1 MRALWIT
8 TSLCLASTAVLA
20 QPASPTVVG
29 LDTCFKLV
37 RVAEVNCSSSAAD
50 AAQRPACLQNARKV
64 QLECLQ
70 LAEPHAFASV
80 DRPQTAASAVPSD
93 IPTGAVSPVIA
104 AGTSPAGNPVASA
117 SADQVAG
124 ASADQKESKPAGTLA
139 AAPSDK
145 SVAAPPPGVAAPS
158 TSVSSGAQVSEWTV
172 SETTSPV
179 DYSALVTAT
188 ILARPDTKDAPM
200 ALVVRCSGRRTE
212 LGLRMEGPPRA
223 SRGGEILVT
232 YQINDQPMVKLPW
245 TASAEGRTASYREDA
260 VALLQSFSDGG
271 QLKIMVP
278 DGSDRTSEA
287 TFQLAGW
294 NAIRDKIATACM
306 WTSTAAKSSQRR

>member
-8 TSLCLASTAVLA
+8 TSLCLASTAVFA
-20 QPASPTVVG
+20 QPASQTVVG

-37 RVAEVNCSSSAAD
+37 RVAEVNCSSPATD
-50 AAQRPACLQNARKV
+50 AALRPACLQNARKV

-70 LAEPHAFASV
+70 LAGSQASASV
-80 DRPQTAASAVPSD
+80 DRPQTAGAVLSD
-93 IPTGAVSPVIA
+93 RPTGAVSPVIA
-104 AGTSPAGNPVASA
+104 AGTSPAGNPVAA
-117 SADQVAG
+117 
-124 ASADQKESKPAGTLA
+124 ASADQKESKPARTLA

-145 SVAAPPPGVAAPS
+145 SVAATPPGIAAPS
-158 TSVSSGAQVSEWTV
+158 SSVPPGAQGSEWTV

-188 ILARPDTKDAPM
+188 ILARSDTKDAPM
-200 ALVVRCSGRRTE
+200 ALVVRCGGRRTE
-212 LGLRMEGPPRA
+212 LGLRMEGS
-223 SRGGEILVT
+223 SRVPGGGEILVT
-232 YQINDQPMVKLPW
+232 YQINDQPMVRLRW
-245 TASAEGRTASYREDA
+245 SASAEGRTMSYREDA

-278 DGSDRTSEA
+278 DGSGRAGEA

-306 WTSTAAKSSQRR
+306 WTSTAAKSPQRR

>member
-1 MRALWIT
+1 MRALSIT

-37 RVAEVNCSSSAAD
+37 RVAEANCSSPADD
-50 AAQRPACLQNARKV
+50 AAQRRACLQNARKV
-64 QLECLQ
+64 QLECLE
-70 LAEPHAFASV
+70 LAGPQASASV
-80 DRPQTAASAVPSD
+80 DRPQTAAGAIPSD
-93 IPTGAVSPVIA
+93 GPAVVA
-104 AGTSPAGNPVASA
+104 AGTSPAGNPVA
-117 SADQVAG
+117 G
-124 ASADQKESKPAGTLA
+124 ASADQKESESARTLA

-145 SVAAPPPGVAAPS
+145 SVAATPPGKAVPS
-158 TSVSSGAQVSEWTV
+158 TSVPSGAQGAEWTV
-172 SETTSPV
+172 SETASPLDYSPV
-179 DYSALVTAT
+179 VTAT

-200 ALVVRCSGRRTE
+200 ALVVSCRGRRTE
-212 LGLRMEGPPRA
+212 LGLRMEGSSRA
-223 SRGGEILVT
+223 PRGGEIPVA
-232 YQINDQPMVKLPW
+232 YQVNDQPMVKLRW

-278 DGSDRTSEA
+278 DGSGRTSEA

-306 WTSTAAKSSQRR
+306 WTSTATKSSQRR

>member
-20 QPASPTVVG
+20 QPASLTVVG

-37 RVAEVNCSSSAAD
+37 RVAEANCSSSAD
-50 AAQRPACLQNARKV
+50 NAAQRPACIQNARKV
-64 QLECLQ
+64 QLECLK
-70 LAEPHAFASV
+70 LAGPQASASV
-80 DRPQTAASAVPSD
+80 DRPQTAAGAIPSD
-93 IPTGAVSPVIA
+93 SPAVIA
-104 AGTSPAGNPVASA
+104 AGTSPAGNPVA
-117 SADQVAG
+117 G
-124 ASADQKESKPAGTLA
+124 ASADQKESKSARTLA

-145 SVAAPPPGVAAPS
+145 SVAATPPGMAAPS
-158 TSVSSGAQVSEWTV
+158 TSVPSGAQGAEWTV
-172 SETTSPV
+172 SETTSPL
-179 DYSALVTAT
+179 DYSPLVTAT

-200 ALVVRCSGRRTE
+200 ALVVSCRGRRTE
-212 LGLRMEGPPRA
+212 LGLRMEGSSRA
-223 SRGGEILVT
+223 PRGGEILVA
-232 YQINDQPMVKLPW
+232 YQINDQPMVKLRW

-278 DGSDRTSEA
+278 DGSGRTSEA

-294 NAIRDKIATACM
+294 NEIRDKIATACM
-306 WTSTAAKSSQRR
+306 WTSTATKSSQRR

>member
-8 TSLCLASTAVLA
+8 TSLCLASTAVVA
-20 QPASPTVVG
+20 QPASQTVVG

-37 RVAEVNCSSSAAD
+37 RVAEVNCASPATD
-50 AAQRPACLQNARKV
+50 AALRPACLQNARKV

-70 LAEPHAFASV
+70 LAGSQASASV
-80 DRPQTAASAVPSD
+80 DRPQTAGAVLSD
-93 IPTGAVSPVIA
+93 RPTGAVSPVIA
-104 AGTSPAGNPVASA
+104 AGTSPAGNPVA
-117 SADQVAG
+117 G
-124 ASADQKESKPAGTLA
+124 ASADQKESKSARTVA
-139 AAPSDK
+139 AAPPDK
-145 SVAAPPPGVAAPS
+145 SVAVTPPGMATPS
-158 TSVSSGAQVSEWTV
+158 TSAPSGAQGSEWTV

-188 ILARPDTKDAPM
+188 ILARSDTKEAPM
-200 ALVVRCSGRRTE
+200 ALVVRCGGRRTE
-212 LGLRMEGPPRA
+212 LGLRLEGSSRA
-223 SRGGEILVT
+223 LRAGEVVVT
-232 YQINDQPMVKLPW
+232 YQINDQPVAKQRW

-278 DGSDRTSEA
+278 DGSGQASAA

-294 NAIRDKIATACM
+294 SAIRDKIATACM
-306 WTSTAAKSSQRR
+306 WTSTAAKSPQRR

>member
-1 MRALWIT
+1 MRALWIA

-20 QPASPTVVG
+20 QSASPTVVG

-37 RVAEVNCSSSAAD
+37 RVAEANCSSSD
-50 AAQRPACLQNARKV
+50 AALRPACVQNARKV
-64 QLECLQ
+64 QLICLQ
-70 LAEPHAFASV
+70 LAGSRASASV
-80 DRPQTAASAVPSD
+80 DRPQTTGAVPSD
-93 IPTGAVSPVIA
+93 RPGGAVSPVIA
-104 AGTSPAGNPVASA
+104 AGTSPVGNPA
-117 SADQVAG
+117 AD
-124 ASADQKESKPAGTLA
+124 ASADQKAGASARTLA

-145 SVAAPPPGVAAPS
+145 SVAATPPGMAAPS
-158 TSVSSGAQVSEWTV
+158 TSAPSGASGSEWTV

-179 DYSALVTAT
+179 DYSPLVTAT

-200 ALVVRCSGRRTE
+200 ALVVRCGGRRTE
-212 LGLRMEGPPRA
+212 LGLRMEGSSRA
-223 SRGGEILVT
+223 PRGGEILVAH
-232 YQINDQPMVKLPW
+232 QINDQPMVKLRW

-278 DGSDRTSEA
+278 DGSAGASEA

-306 WTSTAAKSSQRR
+306 WTSTATKSSQRR

>member
-37 RVAEVNCSSSAAD
+37 RVAEVNCSSSAD
-50 AAQRPACLQNARKV
+50 NAAQRPACLQNARKV

-70 LAEPHAFASV
+70 LAGPHASASV
-80 DRPQTAASAVPSD
+80 DRPQTAAGAVPSD
-93 IPTGAVSPVIA
+93 RPTGTVSPVIA
-104 AGTSPAGNPVASA
+104 AGTSPAGNPVA
-117 SADQVAG
+117 G
-124 ASADQKESKPAGTLA
+124 ASADQKESKSAGTLA

-145 SVAAPPPGVAAPS
+145 SVAAPPPGMAAPS
-158 TSVSSGAQVSEWTV
+158 TSVPSGAQGSEWTV

-200 ALVVRCSGRRTE
+200 ALVVRCQRTPHRTRVAHGRV
-212 LGLRMEGPPRA
+212 PARA
-223 SRGGEILVT
+223 ARRRNPGRLPDQRSADGQAALDCIRGGE
-232 YQINDQPMVKLPW
+232 DGELPGGC
-245 TASAEGRTASYREDA
+245 GRA
-260 VALLQSFSDGG
+260 VAVVFRRRATEDHGARWIGSGKRGD
-271 QLKIMVP
+271 VP
-278 DGSDRTSEA
+278 TRRME
-287 TFQLAGW
+287 
-294 NAIRDKIATACM
+294 RDP
-306 WTSTAAKSSQRR
+306 

>member
-20 QPASPTVVG
+20 QPASLTVVG

-50 AAQRPACLQNARKV
+50 AALRPACLQNARKV
-64 QLECLQ
+64 QLECLE
-70 LAEPHAFASV
+70 LAGPQASASV
-80 DRPQTAASAVPSD
+80 DRPQTAGAVPSD
-93 IPTGAVSPVIA
+93 RPTGAVSPVIA
-104 AGTSPAGNPVASA
+104 AGTSPAGNPVA
-117 SADQVAG
+117 G
-124 ASADQKESKPAGTLA
+124 ASAEQKESESARTLA
-139 AAPSDK
+139 DK
-145 SVAAPPPGVAAPS
+145 SVAATPPGTAAPS
-158 TSVSSGAQVSEWTV
+158 TPVSSGAQGSEWTV

-179 DYSALVTAT
+179 DYSPLVTAT

-200 ALVVRCSGRRTE
+200 ALVVRCRGRRTE
-212 LGLRMEGPPRA
+212 LGLRMEGSSRA
-223 SRGGEILVT
+223 PRGGEIMVA
-232 YQINDQPMVKLPW
+232 YQVNDQPMVKLRW
-245 TASAEGRTASYREDA
+245 TASEEGRTASYREDA

-271 QLKIMVP
+271 QLKIVVP
-278 DGSDRTSEA
+278 DGSGRASEA

-306 WTSTAAKSSQRR
+306 WTSTATKSSQRR

>member
-20 QPASPTVVG
+20 QPASLTVVG

-37 RVAEVNCSSSAAD
+37 RVAEANCSSSAD
-50 AAQRPACLQNARKV
+50 NAAQRPACIQNARKV
-64 QLECLQ
+64 QLECLK
-70 LAEPHAFASV
+70 LAGPQASASV
-80 DRPQTAASAVPSD
+80 DRPQTAAGAIPSD
-93 IPTGAVSPVIA
+93 RPAVIA
-104 AGTSPAGNPVASA
+104 AGTSPAGNPVA
-117 SADQVAG
+117 G
-124 ASADQKESKPAGTLA
+124 ASADQKESESARTLA

-145 SVAAPPPGVAAPS
+145 SVAATPPGMAAPS
-158 TSVSSGAQVSEWTV
+158 TSVPSGAQGAEWTV

-179 DYSALVTAT
+179 DYSPVVTAT
-188 ILARPDTKDAPM
+188 ILARPDTKDEPM
-200 ALVVRCSGRRTE
+200 ALVVSCRGRRTE
-212 LGLRMEGPPRA
+212 LGLRMEGSSRA
-223 SRGGEILVT
+223 PRGGEILVA
-232 YQINDQPMVKLPW
+232 YQINDQSMVKLRW
-245 TASAEGRTASYREDA
+245 TASAEGTTASYREDA

-278 DGSDRTSEA
+278 DGSGRTSEA

-306 WTSTAAKSSQRR
+306 WTSTATKSSQRR

>member
-1 MRALWIT
+1 MRALWIA

-20 QPASPTVVG
+20 QPASSTVVG

-37 RVAEVNCSSSAAD
+37 RVAEANCSSSAAD
-50 AAQRPACLQNARKV
+50 AALRPACVQNARKV
-64 QLECLQ
+64 QLECLK
-70 LAEPHAFASV
+70 LAGAQASASV
-80 DRPQTAASAVPSD
+80 DRPQTAAGAIPSD
-93 IPTGAVSPVIA
+93 RPAAIA
-104 AGTSPAGNPVASA
+104 AGTSPAGNPVA
-117 SADQVAG
+117 G
-124 ASADQKESKPAGTLA
+124 ASADQKGSEPARTLA
-139 AAPSDK
+139 AAPPDK
-145 SVAAPPPGVAAPS
+145 SVAATPPGVAAPS
-158 TSVSSGAQVSEWTV
+158 TSAPSGAQGSEWTV

-179 DYSALVTAT
+179 DYSPLVTAT

-212 LGLRMEGPPRA
+212 LGVRMEGSSRA
-223 SRGGEILVT
+223 PRGGEILVAS
-232 YQINDQPMVKLPW
+232 QVNDQPMVKLRW

-278 DGSDRTSEA
+278 DGSGRASEA

-294 NAIRDKIATACM
+294 SAIRDSISTACM
-306 WTSTAAKSSQRR
+306 WTSTATNSSQRR

>member
-8 TSLCLASTAVLA
+8 TSLCFASTAVLA

-37 RVAEVNCSSSAAD
+37 RVAEVNCSSSADD
-50 AAQRPACLQNARKV
+50 AARRACLQNARKV

-70 LAEPHAFASV
+70 LAGLHDSASV
-80 DRPQTAASAVPSD
+80 DRPQTAAGAVSSD
-93 IPTGAVSPVIA
+93 MSTGAVSPVIA
-104 AGTSPAGNPVASA
+104 AGASPAGNP
-117 SADQVAG
+117 VAG
-124 ASADQKESKPAGTLA
+124 ASADQKESKSAETLA

-145 SVAAPPPGVAAPS
+145 SVAAPPPGMAAPS
-158 TSVSSGAQVSEWTV
+158 TSAPSGAQGSEWTV

-188 ILARPDTKDAPM
+188 ILARPDRKDALM

-212 LGLRMEGPPRA
+212 LALRMEGSPRA
-223 SRGGEILVT
+223 PRGGEILVA

-278 DGSDRTSEA
+278 DGSDRASEA
-287 TFQLAGW
+287 TFQLVGW

-306 WTSTAAKSSQRR
+306 WTSTAAKSPPRR

>member
-8 TSLCLASTAVLA
+8 TSLCLASPAVLA
-20 QPASPTVVG
+20 QPANPTVVG

-37 RVAEVNCSSSAAD
+37 RVAEANCSSSAAD
-50 AAQRPACLQNARKV
+50 TAQRPACLQNARKV

-70 LAEPHAFASV
+70 LAAPQASASV
-80 DRPQTAASAVPSD
+80 DRPPPAAGAVPSD
-93 IPTGAVSPVIA
+93 RPTGAVSPVIA
-104 AGTSPAGNPVASA
+104 AGTSPAGDP
-117 SADQVAG
+117 VAG
-124 ASADQKESKPAGTLA
+124 ASADQKESKSAGTLA

-145 SVAAPPPGVAAPS
+145 SVAASDKSVAAPPPGMAAPS
-158 TSVSSGAQVSEWTV
+158 TPAPSGAQGSEWTV

-188 ILARPDTKDAPM
+188 ILARPDGKEAPM
-200 ALVVRCSGRRTE
+200 TLVVRCGGRRTE
-212 LGLRMEGPPRA
+212 LGLRMEGSSRA
-223 SRGGEILVT
+223 LRGGEALVT
-232 YQINDQPMVKLPW
+232 YQINDQPMVTQRW
-245 TASAEGRTASYREDA
+245 TASAEGKTANYREDA

-278 DGSDRTSEA
+278 DGSGRASVA

-294 NAIRDKIATACM
+294 GAVRDKIATACM
-306 WTSTAAKSSQRR
+306 WTSTAAKSPQRR

>member
-20 QPASPTVVG
+20 QPASPTAVG

-37 RVAEVNCSSSAAD
+37 RVAEANCSSSADD
-50 AAQRPACLQNARKV
+50 AAQRRACLQNARKV
-64 QLECLQ
+64 QLECLE
-70 LAEPHAFASV
+70 LAGPQASASV
-80 DRPQTAASAVPSD
+80 DRPQTAAGAIPSD
-93 IPTGAVSPVIA
+93 RPAVIA
-104 AGTSPAGNPVASA
+104 AGTSPAGNPVA
-117 SADQVAG
+117 G
-124 ASADQKESKPAGTLA
+124 ASADQKESESARTLA

-145 SVAAPPPGVAAPS
+145 SVAATPPGMAAPS
-158 TSVSSGAQVSEWTV
+158 TSVPSGAQGAEWTV
-172 SETTSPV
+172 SETTSPL
-179 DYSALVTAT
+179 DYSPLVTAT

-200 ALVVRCSGRRTE
+200 ALVVSCRGRRTE
-212 LGLRMEGPPRA
+212 LGLRMEGSSRA
-223 SRGGEILVT
+223 PRGGEILVA
-232 YQINDQPMVKLPW
+232 YQINDQPMVKLRW

-278 DGSDRTSEA
+278 DGSGRTSEA

-294 NAIRDKIATACM
+294 NEIRDKIATACM
-306 WTSTAAKSSQRR
+306 WTSTATKSSQRR

>member
-37 RVAEVNCSSSAAD
+37 RVAEANCSSSE
-50 AAQRPACLQNARKV
+50 AAQRPACLQDARKV

-70 LAEPHAFASV
+70 LAGPHASASV
-80 DRPQTAASAVPSD
+80 DRPQAAADAVPSD
-93 IPTGAVSPVIA
+93 RPTGAVSPVVA
-104 AGTSPAGNPVASA
+104 AETSPAGNP
-117 SADQVAG
+117 VAG

-145 SVAAPPPGVAAPS
+145 PVTAPPPGIAAPS
-158 TSVSSGAQVSEWTV
+158 TPAPSAAQGSEWTV

-200 ALVVRCSGRRTE
+200 VLVVRCSGRRTE

-223 SRGGEILVT
+223 SRGGEILVA